1 MTKATLVLANAEIR
15 AKAKRWIDAIPK
27 DSRVTFQ
34 PPRRSNPQNAKW
46 FAILTEIS
54 EQKRH
59 HGLKL
64 SPEDWRLLFLDAW
77 RREVRIVPNLDGD
90 GVVSLGGSS
99 KLSTEEFSQLIEVT
113 TAWALQNGVRL
124 KDGTDQ

>member
-1 MTKATLVLANAEIR
+1 MIRAVLVLINDEIR
-15 AKAKRWIDAIPK
+15 AKAKRWIDGVPK

-34 PPRRSNPQNAKW
+34 PPRRTNPQNARW
-46 FAILTEIS
+46 WAILQEIS
-54 EQKRH
+54 QQKRH

-64 SPEDWRLLFLDAW
+64 TPEDWRLLFLDAW

-99 KLSTEEFSQLIEVT
+99 KLSTEQFSELIEVT
-113 TAWALQNGVRL
+113 TAWAVANGVVL
-124 KDGTDQ
+124 HDKGE